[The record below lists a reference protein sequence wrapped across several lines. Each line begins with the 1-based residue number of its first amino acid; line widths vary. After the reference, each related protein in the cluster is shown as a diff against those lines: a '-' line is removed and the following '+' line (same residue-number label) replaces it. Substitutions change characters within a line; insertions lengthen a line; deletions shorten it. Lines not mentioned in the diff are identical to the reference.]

1 MFFSNFPALSQ
12 DLNLMIIY
20 YGDLYMYTFF
30 PSMFFRNFLSIFN
43 KSFCRFV
50 LIFLAIFRYLMG
62 GIEKTIET
70 FKDTLLAKTGGILKA
85 FFDHDI
91 LDEEVI
97 IEWGKKVRNITFLF
111 VFMTGLNTSLE
122 I

>member
-1 MFFSNFPALSQ
+1 
-12 DLNLMIIY
+12 
-20 YGDLYMYTFF
+20 
-30 PSMFFRNFLSIFN
+30 
-43 KSFCRFV
+43 
-50 LIFLAIFRYLMG
+50 MG

-70 FKDTLLAKTGGILKA
+70 FKDTFLAKTGGILKA

-97 IEWGKKVRNITFLF
+97 TEWGKKVRNITFLF
-111 VFMTGLNTSLE
+111 VVMTGLNTSLE

>member
-1 MFFSNFPALSQ
+1 
-12 DLNLMIIY
+12 
-20 YGDLYMYTFF
+20 
-30 PSMFFRNFLSIFN
+30 
-43 KSFCRFV
+43 
-50 LIFLAIFRYLMG
+50 MG

-97 IEWGKKVRNITFLF
+97 IEWGKKVRNNITFLF
-111 VFMTGLNTSLE
+111 VDVRAEYFATNMKLPYILE
-122 I
+122 

>member
-1 MFFSNFPALSQ
+1 
-12 DLNLMIIY
+12 MIIY

-30 PSMFFRNFLSIFN
+30 PSIFFRNFLSIFN

-50 LIFLAIFRYLMG
+50 VIFLAIFRYLMG

-111 VFMTGLNTSLE
+111 VVMTGLNTSLE
-122 I
+122 IWN